1 MVSRIACG
9 RSLLFVRARGAR
21 LRGDDGEIGEIG
33 ESLGEGLMDISLC
46 SRRAGRVN

>member
-21 LRGDDGEIGEIG
+21 LRGDDGEIGE
-33 ESLGEGLMDISLC
+33 SLGEGLMDISLC